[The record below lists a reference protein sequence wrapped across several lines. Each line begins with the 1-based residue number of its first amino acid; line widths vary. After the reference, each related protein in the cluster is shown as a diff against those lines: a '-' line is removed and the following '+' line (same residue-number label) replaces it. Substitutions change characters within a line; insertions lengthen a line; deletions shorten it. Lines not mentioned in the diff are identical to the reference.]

1 VKETSQK
8 YWYDAD
14 LLKYVDRIYET
25 YPGDLVFERFLS
37 HLNGESNVSDRT
49 RKIYV
54 NDLFGNYPKS
64 AENTFCTF
72 LGLKAIRK
80 SPQITREVIRDYIV
94 WLASHRVAK
103 TSINRKLS
111 ALRCF
116 YEYLVIEQIVPKSP
130 IPIRT
135 NERNSPRSSLSLK
148 LDRRLPEFLTYPEM
162 KDILDKSDSEGTLN
176 TRNQAILELLYA
188 TGMRISEICN
198 LDLEDLDLSERQ
210 IRVIGKGSKERE
222 VLFGIPAGKALRDYL
237 DNARNKLIGHSSE
250 KALFVNYRGGRLSSR
265 WIQKQLK
272 RTARMKGIEKNVHP
286 HVLRHT
292 FATHMLDGGAD
303 LRVVQEL
310 LGHSDLS
317 STQIYT
323 HVTKQQARRVYMN
336 THPMAKEDNPD
347 VKSEQTE

>member
-135 NERNSPRSSLSLK
+135 NARNSPRSSLSLK
-148 LDRRLPEFLTYPEM
+148 LDRRLPEFLTYQEM
-162 KDILDKSDSEGTLN
+162 KVILDKSSEGTAN
-176 TRNQAILELLYA
+176 VRNKAILELLYA
-188 TGMRISEICN
+188 SGMRISEICN
-198 LDLEDLDLSERQ
+198 LNLENLDLSERKV
-210 IRVIGKGSKERE
+210 RVIGKGSKERE
-222 VLFGIPAGKALRDYL
+222 VLFGIPAEKALRDYL
-237 DNARNKLIGHSSE
+237 DTARKKLTGLSSE
-250 KALFVNYRGGRLSSR
+250 KALFINYRGDRLSPR

-272 RTARMKGIEKNVHP
+272 SYARINGIEKNVHP
-286 HVLRHT
+286 HVIRHS

-310 LGHSDLS
+310 LGHADLS

-347 VKSEQTE
+347 VKSDQTE